1 MSANGVSNEEKKSS
15 YLILFVAI
23 SIVVLVA
30 GYFTYDHQLNQLY
43 DERYGD
49 LKVIGELKVDQIKK
63 WRSERLGD
71 ARLTAESPL
80 FREAVIEWIQNP
92 EDFDKRSELRQR
104 LTLVKDS
111 YQYDDAL
118 ILTPDGRVLLSAL
131 QDPDPVDDETNK
143 SIALAIETGSP
154 VISQLYICPHNAVH
168 ADVLAPIVNDDN
180 QTVAV
185 ISLHSNAEEFLY
197 PLIQNWPTSSKT
209 AETLLIRRDGD
220 EVLFLNGLR
229 HQPEAGLMLRIPITQ
244 TSLPAVAAV
253 EGHEGMFIGEDYR
266 DEEVVAD
273 LRAIPGSDW
282 FIVSKWDT
290 AEIRAE
296 VADRVLLQ
304 VLVMI
309 LLISISGAGFL
320 VIYRQ
325 QQASVYQQLLLAER
339 SNAEAL
345 SKFEA
350 TLTSIGDGVIVTDAH
365 GAVTFLNPV
374 AEQLT
379 GFELSEATGR
389 SIGEVLQII
398 NEFTRDPVESPAEIV
413 IREGRVVGLANHSLL
428 VSKDGRE
435 LPIADSGA
443 PILDSKGDV
452 VGVVM
457 VFRDQSE
464 SRAAEQALK
473 ESERQLRTLFETAPV
488 GIFETDSEGRV
499 RSVNREMASILGF
512 TSIEDVY
519 DYYSDL
525 GKQLYVSEERRT
537 QFIDILKQYGSVVDF
552 EYEAVKHDGTRTW
565 LSMNARISKKNEDG
579 TFLIQGFTTDI
590 TSRIKMRDAL
600 FESEALLRNVLN
612 TIPDLVWLKDVDGV
626 YLACNPTFE
635 RFFGATESEIR
646 GKTDYDFVEKELA
659 DFFRENDNN
668 AIAAGE
674 PTLNEETLTFT
685 DTGESY
691 LFETV
696 KTPMTNRNGDVLG
709 VLGIA
714 RNVSERQEAIEAL
727 RASENR
733 LHRAFENIPDVLV
746 IYGPDLRIRYI
757 NESIVR
763 LTGRAQEEF
772 IGKREEEVWPPGVYQ
787 HYLPTMEKAVET
799 CAQQTVESTVDIPGR
814 GTSQF
819 SSTYIPI
826 LNDTGEIQEVL
837 GITQDLT
844 ESRRAEQALRES
856 EELYR
861 NLMEAAPIGVAVH
874 SEGKVVFVNK
884 AGLKIMR
891 AESEDEIIG
900 KSITEIV
907 YPTHLDEALDRVRRM
922 MEGEEGLYPVQDM
935 YRRMDGSPVPV
946 EVMASRL
953 NYKGKPAIQVLASD
967 ITDRKAAE
975 AERELLV
982 TAINQSAE
990 SIVITDVKAK
1000 IQYVNPTF
1008 EQHTGY
1014 ARAEVMGKNPRILK
1028 SGKQDLAFY
1037 QEMWA
1042 TIRSGKTWTGQMVN
1056 KRKNGELYTE
1066 EATISPVFDH
1076 DGNITNFVAAKRDIT
1091 KELTL
1096 QQQFR
1101 QAQKMESVGRLAGG
1115 VAHDF
1120 NNMLSVILGTVELA
1134 QLDLDPEHSV
1144 YNDLVEIEEAARRSS
1159 DLTRQLLAFARKQTV
1174 DPKVLD
1180 LNKSVE
1186 AMLKMLQRLMGEDI
1200 SLAWKPADKLSPV
1213 FLDPAQLDQ
1222 ILANMCVN
1230 ARDAITGVG
1239 TVEIQTEDVILDEEY
1254 CAQKAGFKPGNYVL
1268 LAVSDNGS
1276 GMEKEVADHIF
1287 EPFFTTKAKGKGTG
1301 LGLSTVYGII
1311 KQNNGMIDVYSEL
1324 DVGTTFKM
1332 YFPAFQG
1339 ETESVNEEQ
1348 LESAP
1353 HGNGE
1358 TVMVVEDEKS
1368 LLAITERM
1376 LTGLDYVVITESSST
1391 RALETL
1397 RSSGEMLDL
1406 LVTDVVMPEM
1416 NGRELEEQIRKE
1428 FPQAKTLFMS
1438 GYTADVIA
1446 KQGVLQK
1453 GVNFITKPFTLHNL
1467 ARAVRK
1473 ALES

>member
-1 MSANGVSNEEKKSS
+1 MRVYGVSNEAKKGL
-15 YLILFVAI
+15 YLILFTAI
-23 SIVVLVA
+23 SIVVLIA
-30 GYFTYDHQLNQLY
+30 GYFTYDHQLDQLY
-43 DERYGD
+43 AERYSD
-49 LKVIGELKVDQIKK
+49 LSVIGQLKVDQLTQ

-80 FREAVIEWIQNP
+80 FRDAVLNWIQNP
-92 EDFDKRSELRQR
+92 RNIVDRDELLAR
-104 LTLVKDS
+104 LKLVQES
-111 YQYDDAL
+111 YHYEDAL
-118 ILTPDGRVLLSAL
+118 ILTPDGRVLLSAMD
-131 QDPDPVDDETNK
+131 DPDPVDAETIK
-143 SIALAIETGSP
+143 SMAVAIETGSP
-154 VISQLYICPHNAVH
+154 VISQLYTCPHNTVH
-168 ADVLAPIVNDDN
+168 ADVLAPIVNEAN
-180 QTVAV
+180 QAVAV
-185 ISLHSNAEEFLY
+185 VLLHSNAEQFLY
-197 PLIQNWPTSSKT
+197 PLIQSWPTASKT
-209 AETLLIRRDGD
+209 AESLLIRRDGD
-220 EVLFLNGLR
+220 DVLFLNGLR
-229 HQPEAGLMLRIPITQ
+229 HQPEAGLMLRIPTTQ
-244 TSLPAVAAV
+244 TTLPAVAAV

-266 DEEVVAD
+266 GEEVLTD
-273 LRAIPGSDW
+273 LRGIPGSDW

-296 VADRVLLQ
+296 VGDRVLLQ
-304 VLVMI
+304 AVVML
-309 LLISISGAGFL
+309 LLIVITGAGFL

-325 QQASVYQQLLLAER
+325 RQASVYQKLLVAER

-350 TLTSIGDGVIVTDAH
+350 TLTSIGDGVVVTDAT

-379 GFELSEATGR
+379 GYELSEASGR
-389 SIGEVLQII
+389 GMGEVLQII
-398 NEFTRDPVESPAEIV
+398 SEVTGEPVENPAEIV
-413 IREGRVVGLANHSLL
+413 LREGRVVGLANHSLL

-435 LPIADSGA
+435 IPIADSGA
-443 PILDSKGDV
+443 PVRSSEGDV

-464 SRAAEQALK
+464 SRAAEQALA
-473 ESERQLRTLFETAPV
+473 ESERRFRTLFETAPV
-488 GIFETDSEGRV
+488 GIFETDSAGGV

-512 TSIEDVY
+512 TSVEEVY

-525 GKQLYVSEERRT
+525 GKQLYVTEGRRT
-537 QFIDILKQYGSVVDF
+537 EFIDILKEYGSVVDF
-552 EYEAVKHDGTRTW
+552 EYEAIKPDGTQAW
-565 LSMNARISKKNEDG
+565 LSMNARMSEKNEDG
-579 TFLIQGFTTDI
+579 TFSIQGFTTDI
-590 TSRIKMRDAL
+590 TSRIMMRNAL

-612 TIPDLVWLKDVDGV
+612 TIPDLVWLKGKDGV

-635 RFFGATESEIR
+635 RFFGATESEIK
-646 GKTDYDFVEKELA
+646 GKTDYDFVDKELA

-668 AIAAGE
+668 AIAAGG
-674 PTLNEETLTFT
+674 PTMNEETLTFS

-714 RNVSERQEAIEAL
+714 RNVSERQQAIDAL

-733 LHRAFENIPDVLV
+733 LHRAFENVPDVLV

-757 NESIVR
+757 NESTRRV
-763 LTGRAQEEF
+763 TGRATEEF
-772 IGKREEEVWPPGVYQ
+772 IGKRDEELWPPEVYQ
-787 HYLPTMEKAVET
+787 EYVPTLKNALASRKKLT
-799 CAQQTVESTVDIPGR
+799 IESELEIPGEGVR
-814 GTSQF
+814 YLRVTV
-819 SSTYIPI
+819 IPLLDDDGKVI
-826 LNDTGEIQEVL
+826 ELL
-837 GITQDLT
+837 GITHDMT
-844 ESRRAEQALRES
+844 ESRKSQQALRES
-856 EELYR
+856 EEIYR
-861 NLMEAAPIGVAVH
+861 SLMDAAPIGVAVH

-891 AESEDEIIG
+891 AETEDEIVG

-907 YPTHLDEALDRVRRM
+907 YPTHLDAALDRVQRM
-922 MEGEEGLYPVQDM
+922 MKGEEGLYPVEDR
-935 YRRMDGSPVPV
+935 YRRMDGSPVQV

-953 NYKGKPAIQVLASD
+953 TYKGKPAIQVIVSD
-967 ITDRKAAE
+967 ITARKAAE

-990 SIVITDVKAK
+990 SIVITDVQAR

-1008 EQHTGY
+1008 EEHTGY
-1014 ARAEVMGKNPRILK
+1014 TREEVIGKNPSILK

-1037 QEMWA
+1037 QELWA
-1042 TIRSGKTWTGQMVN
+1042 TIRSGKTWIGRMVN

-1066 EATISPVFDH
+1066 EASISPVFDH
-1076 DGNITNFVAAKRDIT
+1076 DGNIVNFVAAKRDIT
-1091 KELTL
+1091 KEISLE
-1096 QQQFR
+1096 QQFR

-1134 QLDLDPEHSV
+1134 QLDLDPDHSV

-1159 DLTRQLLAFARKQTV
+1159 ELTRQLLAFARKQTV

-1180 LNKSVE
+1180 LNQSVE
-1186 AMLKMLQRLMGEDI
+1186 GMLKMLQRLMGEDI
-1200 SLAWKPADKLSPV
+1200 NLSWKPADNLAPV
-1213 FLDPAQLDQ
+1213 LLDPAQLDQ
-1222 ILANMCVN
+1222 VLANMCVN
-1230 ARDAITGVG
+1230 ARDAIAGVG
-1239 TVEIQTEDVILDEEY
+1239 KVDIQTQAVDFDEEY
-1254 CAQKAGFKPGNYVL
+1254 CLQKAGFKPGRYVML
-1268 LAVSDNGS
+1268 TVSDNGS
-1276 GMEKEVADHIF
+1276 GMEQEVAEQIF

-1311 KQNNGMIDVYSEL
+1311 KQNNGFIDVYSEL

-1332 YFPAFQG
+1332 YFPEYQG
-1339 ETESVNEEQ
+1339 ETEDISEDI
-1348 LESAP
+1348 LESVP

-1358 TVMVVEDEKS
+1358 VVLVVEDEKT
-1368 LLAITERM
+1368 LLTITKRM
-1376 LTGLDYVVITESSST
+1376 LTGLNYVVITETSAT

-1397 RSSGEMLDL
+1397 RASGEMLDL
-1406 LVTDVVMPEM
+1406 LLADVVMPEM
-1416 NGRELEEQIRKE
+1416 NGRELVEQIRGQ
-1428 FPQAKTLFMS
+1428 FPQVKSLYMS

-1446 KQGVLQK
+1446 NQGVLEK
-1453 GVNFITKPFTLHNL
+1453 GVNFISKPFTLQNL
-1467 ARAVRK
+1467 AKAVRK